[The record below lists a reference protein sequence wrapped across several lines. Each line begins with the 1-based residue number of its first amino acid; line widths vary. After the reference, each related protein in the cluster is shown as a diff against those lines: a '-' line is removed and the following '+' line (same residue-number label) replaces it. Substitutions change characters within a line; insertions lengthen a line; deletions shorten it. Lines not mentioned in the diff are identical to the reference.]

1 MANLCSNRPLYPN
14 SLQLTKN
21 CQPLVPG
28 TEQFCLVKNG
38 ANFRAFLSTVPGPKM
53 NSVTRM
59 FGPGDLNSIKS
70 HLFALES
77 AAAANPM
84 GSVPAGNQGVNQ
96 GSQNLAGQGLQPNAS
111 ANLFAAP
118 SSLLQDPVTGAPSDM
133 GPGPPGSISA
143 TCERE
148 HRSNQPRPG
157 CSRNIHR
164 GTCRMG
170 SWRGCSL
177 PSLDYPLKRGWEQR
191 SGSSNEESE
200 SH

>member
-1 MANLCSNRPLYPN
+1 
-14 SLQLTKN
+14 
-21 CQPLVPG
+21 
-28 TEQFCLVKNG
+28 
-38 ANFRAFLSTVPGPKM
+38 M

-133 GPGPPGSISA
+133 GPGPPGSIPA

-148 HRSNQPRPG
+148 RRSNQPRPG

-177 PSLDYPLKRGWEQR
+177 PSLDYPLKVIQ
-191 SGSSNEESE
+191 
-200 SH
+200 